1 MSGLLASLSPLRPA
15 ALLSGVP
22 AMPPFPTATL
32 SARHDALRATFAD
45 LGVDALVVGHP
56 PNLRYL
62 TNHTGTAGLGVVTQ
76 REVVLLVD
84 FRYQTAVEMLQASA
98 GACPGLRVWQVPG
111 SYEASLADCLE
122 SLAAVAVGFESGH
135 VTVARHA
142 AWERAAAAR
151 GRAVR
156 FVPTERAVERLRVI
170 KDDGEIARLRA
181 AAAGLTRVAEAA
193 MAAVR
198 PGAMEREVAG
208 VIEAAL
214 RAAGYERPAFDTIVA
229 SGPNAA
235 LPHHRAG
242 ERTLSEGDLVVLDF
256 GGVLDGYCSDLT
268 RTVSV
273 GTPSGDA
280 LRVHAAVLA
289 AQRAAI
295 DAVRPGVLASL
306 VDAAARQVLDAKGL
320 GEAFGHGTGH
330 GLGLDVHEDPRVA
343 RATADNPS
351 VLLEPGMVL
360 TVEPGAYLAG
370 WGGVRIEDD
379 VLVTPTGCET
389 LTSVARELRSC
400 GRG

>member
-1 MSGLLASLSPLRPA
+1 
-15 ALLSGVP
+15 
-22 AMPPFPTATL
+22 MPPFPTATL
-32 SARHDALRATFAD
+32 SARHSRLRSAFAD
-45 LGVDALVVGHP
+45 LGIDALVVGYGS
-56 PNLRYL
+56 NLRYL
-62 TNHTGTAGLGVVTQ
+62 TNHTGTAGLAVVTE
-76 REVVLLVD
+76 RSITLLVD
-84 FRYQTAVEMLQASA
+84 FRYQTAVEMLQASPA
-98 GACPGLRVWQVPG
+98 ACPGLTVWHVPG
-111 SYEASLADCLE
+111 SYDLALADCLE
-122 SLAAVAVGFESGH
+122 SLAVRAVGFESAQ

-142 AWERAAAAR
+142 AWDRACRAR
-151 GRAVR
+151 GLTLT
-156 FVPTERAVERLRVI
+156 FVATDRVVEQLRVI
-170 KDDGEIARLRA
+170 KDDEEIARLRA
-181 AAAGLTRVAEAA
+181 AAAGLTPVAEAA
-193 MAAVR
+193 MRAVR
-198 PGAMEREVAG
+198 PGAIEREVAG
-208 VIEAAL
+208 VVESAL

-235 LPHHRAG
+235 LPHYRAG
-242 ERTLSEGDLVVLDF
+242 ERKLVEGDLVVLDF

-273 GTPSGDA
+273 GAPSGDA

-289 AQRAAI
+289 AQHAAI

-343 RATADNPS
+343 RATADSPS
-351 VLLEPGMVL
+351 VPLEAGMVL

-389 LTSVARELRSC
+389 LTSVPRELRSC
-400 GRG
+400 TASGKPA